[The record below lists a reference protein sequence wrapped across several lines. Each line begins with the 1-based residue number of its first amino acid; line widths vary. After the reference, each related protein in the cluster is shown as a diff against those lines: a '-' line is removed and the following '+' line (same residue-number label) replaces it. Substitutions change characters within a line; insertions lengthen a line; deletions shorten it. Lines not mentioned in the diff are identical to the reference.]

1 MILEA
6 LVQQKHPGSA
16 SLASVCQ
23 EWHLVHYIRLE
34 IELPRYT
41 WRCCGRDVSVTVAKH
56 NSSIVSEGIWKLFHV
71 LSSWNSEGQT
81 CIASGF
87 ALELNVYCLSYSKHW
102 FKTSIPNARSED
114 DDSNWHDPPHGW
126 VNGRQVFLPPAS
138 AIPRLFGKIWIDIQK
153 ELPEADSVTRPIVRR
168 QLRHTPYPSDFQ
180 AVLEQLSALE
190 QPIFEPWRRWE
201 NTWRVIQGGRRRFAT
216 MPLRTRPQISGYL

>member
-1 MILEA
+1 MMLQAASRVRARPWSSLPMEIRIMILEA

-56 NSSIVSEGIWKLFHV
+56 NSSIYSEFGDHKD
-71 LSSWNSEGQT
+71 
-81 CIASGF
+81 
-87 ALELNVYCLSYSKHW
+87 
-102 FKTSIPNARSED
+102 ARSED

-153 ELPEADSVTRPIVRR
+153 ELPEADSVTRPICKLHAFLGHIHREPVKLWASVFGGGASQKVLADPGRLAGTFSWCSGFVVGARR
-168 QLRHTPYPSDFQ
+168 
-180 AVLEQLSALE
+180 
-190 QPIFEPWRRWE
+190 
-201 NTWRVIQGGRRRFAT
+201 
-216 MPLRTRPQISGYL
+216 